1 MNDIGHNVLHD
12 AAEAAKAGLARVAKG
27 EADVIEGWL
36 EYGRALNIGREQF
49 PKGDNTRFKKWVED
63 EITGANGNLPFAVE
77 PHDQAA
83 AIWAARFPDQFTKA
97 RALAP
102 KVTTLRGWH
111 AAWNTSQKPER
122 KAPKETAR
130 KKAAEKVVR
139 KAGPEGIAL
148 TPLHEALVAEGVLPE
163 GADRNN
169 TVQVASSLL
178 VEDVLRTDGGKYRLK
193 EEQVDP
199 ATLSESAQQKL
210 ERAIKQHKKKL
221 DDEFEA
227 KVAEGIRERME
238 AHTIPQLRAR
248 ADRIL
253 KMFDGPSRKLAL
265 SPDDYKK
272 LLRAVSPNGNPS
284 EEVRTEAFR
293 ILKEREDVLV
303 DRAAR
308 TVGLVLEDK
317 FEAMRAGI
325 RPKKGK

>member
-36 EYGRALNIGREQF
+36 EYGRALLIGREKHKKNNNAF
-49 PKGDNTRFKKWVED
+49 HDWIDREIFGGSFKLQQPLR
-63 EITGANGNLPFAVE
+63 N
-77 PHDQAA
+77 DQAA
-83 AIWAARFPDQFTKA
+83 AIWGAEFPEQ
-97 RALAP
+97 LAEAKVLSP
-102 KVTTLRGWH
+102 KTSTLRGWH
-111 AAWNTSQKPER
+111 EVWKGSQKPER

-130 KKAAEKVVR
+130 KKAVEKVVR

-148 TPLHEALVAEGVLPE
+148 TPLHEALVGEGVLPE

-272 LLRAVSPNGNPS
+272 LKMALGPNPS
-284 EEVRTEAFR
+284 DEVRTEGLR
-293 ILKEREDVLV
+293 ILLEREDVLV